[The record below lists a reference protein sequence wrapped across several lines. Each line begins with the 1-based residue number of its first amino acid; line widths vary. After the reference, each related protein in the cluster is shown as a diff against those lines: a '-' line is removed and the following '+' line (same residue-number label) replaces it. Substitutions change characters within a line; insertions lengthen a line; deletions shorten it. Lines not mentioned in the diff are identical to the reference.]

1 MLRATLKSLL
11 ARKVRLLLSGLA
23 VVLGVMFVSGAF
35 VLTDTLGRS
44 FDAVFADAYEG
55 IDVNVAGKPKV
66 ALGEMQGEQVPATV
80 PAATV
85 QRVREV
91 AGVAEATGVV
101 TTDGAQ
107 LIGSNGK
114 VVTSFGPPQLGA
126 NWRGESDLVKLREGR
141 EPRADDEIVVNAA
154 LAQAGKVKVG
164 DRVGVLTPLSPKETF
179 TLVGVFGYSGD
190 RDSIGGVNEVAFTT
204 PVAQRL
210 LLGARDVFTNVTV
223 RAADGVDDTALRD
236 DLARTLG
243 GDVEVKTGAQLS
255 ADASASLKEGLSF
268 FNKILLGFAAVALLV
283 GTFLILNTFSI
294 IVAQRTREL
303 ALMRAIGASGRQIIG
318 SVVLEAVA
326 IGLIASVLGL
336 GAGIGIGALLAY
348 VFGNLAGGLTLAGI
362 GVPSSAVIGSFAVGL
377 VITVVAALLP
387 ALRASRIPPIAAM
400 QDVANPD
407 RPLTRVTVTGG
418 VITGIGA
425 VLLFLGLSG
434 TADDNT
440 LAVILGGVLFAFIGV
455 ALLTPLISRPV
466 VSLLGAVFAWS
477 VPGKLGRL
485 NSGRNPRRTAITA
498 AALMVG
504 IALVTGVT
512 VILDSAKGSIGAL
525 ARDTIKAELVI
536 SGASGGSRPAS
547 FDPAVLAKAAAL
559 PGVQLADGEYG
570 DMGMVDGK
578 VTWLAASSDVSALQR
593 IFGAKATAG
602 DISRLGPDQM
612 LFSSDT
618 AESRNISVGSKVTV
632 QASRGEPRTYTVSG
646 IYQSSEL
653 TSPVQLPP
661 QAVQDFAIPKPNQGF
676 VQLAPGTPVAG
687 VQAQLEALLADSP
700 EVSVADREAFIAQQT
715 GQLDSLLTMIQILL
729 ALAIVIAVLGIVNT
743 LALSVLE
750 RTRELGLLRAIG
762 LRRAQTMRMITV
774 EAVVISVFGAL
785 LGIVVGVGLGAA
797 VVRALKDD
805 GITDLILPW
814 GQMGL
819 FLLLAAVIGV
829 VAAVLPAIRAARINV
844 LGDRARLI
852 PLTAKGVPPVGGTPS
867 S

>member
-66 ALGEMQGEQVPATV
+66 ALSEMQGEQVPTTV

-85 QRVREV
+85 QRIGAV

-101 TTDGAQ
+101 ATDGAQ

-114 VVTSFGPPQLGA
+114 VVTSFGPPQLGS
-126 NWRGESDLVKLREGR
+126 NWQGESDLVKLREGH

-164 DRVGVLTPLSPKETF
+164 DRVGVLTPLSPKQTF
-179 TLVGVFGYSGD
+179 TLVGIFGYSGD

-210 LLGARDVFTNVTV
+210 LLGERDVFTNVTV
-223 RAADGVDDTALRD
+223 RAADGVSDSALRD
-236 DLARTLG
+236 DVARTLG
-243 GDVEVKTGAQLS
+243 DGFEVKTGAQLS

-362 GVPSSAVIGSFAVGL
+362 GVPASAVIGSFAVGL

-407 RPLTRVTVTGG
+407 RPLTRITVTGG

-434 TADDNT
+434 NAGDNT

-466 VSLLGAVFAWS
+466 VSLLGAIFAWS

-525 ARDTIKAELVI
+525 AQDTIKAELVI
-536 SGASGGSRPAS
+536 SGASTGPRPAS
-547 FDPAVLAKAAAL
+547 FDPAVLTKVAAL

-578 VTWLAASSDVSALQR
+578 VTWLAASSDVTALQR
-593 IFGAKATAG
+593 IFGAKTTAG

-612 LFSSDT
+612 LFSSDA
-618 AESRNISVGSKVTV
+618 AESRNISVGSTVTV

-646 IYQSSEL
+646 IYESSEL

-661 QAVQDFAIPKPNQGF
+661 QAVKDFAIPKPNQGF
-676 VQLAPGTPVAG
+676 IQLAPGTRVAD
-687 VQAQLEALLADSP
+687 VQPQVEALLVDSP
-700 EVSVADREAFIAQQT
+700 EVSVADRDAFIEQQT
-715 GQLDSLLTMIQILL
+715 GSLDSLLTMIQILL

-819 FLLLAAVIGV
+819 FLLLAAIIGV
-829 VAAVLPAIRAARINV
+829 VAAVLPAVRAARINV
-844 LGDRARLI
+844 LGAIAHD
-852 PLTAKGVPPVGGTPS
+852 
-867 S
+867 